1 MRRGQIMIITEFDRE
16 NYILRDQLIDLAVLI
31 YPSTYQKEQRTAEE
45 LLQPNK
51 VVIAAIE
58 GEQLVGFVSAFQ
70 KSDTIWQQEI
80 SLVDPRHPNEQIG
93 ERLTAFLRDEVVAA
107 GGEWLV
113 S

>member
-1 MRRGQIMIITEFDRE
+1 MIITEFDRE

-31 YPSTYQKEQRTAEE
+31 YPSTYQTEYRTALY
-45 LLQPNK
+45 LLQPIN
-51 VVIAAIE
+51 VFFAGFY

-80 SLVDPRHPNEQIG
+80 SLVDPRHPDEQIG

-107 GGEWLV
+107 GGESLV

>member
-1 MRRGQIMIITEFDRE
+1 MVITEFDRQ

-31 YPSTYQKEQRTAEE
+31 FPSIYQKEQQTAEK

-58 GEQLVGFVSAFQ
+58 GDQLIGFANAFK
-70 KSDTIWQQEI
+70 KSDTQWQQEI
-80 SLVDPRHPNEQIG
+80 SLVDPRYPDEQIA
-93 ERLTAFLRDEVVAA
+93 ERLGAFLRDEVIAA
-107 GGEWLV
+107 GGEMLV

>member
-1 MRRGQIMIITEFDRE
+1 MIE

-70 KSDTIWQQEI
+70 KATLSGSKEI
-80 SLVDPRHPNEQIG
+80 SLVDPRHPDEQIG
-93 ERLTAFLRDEVVAA
+93 ERLTAFCETKLLLLAEN
-107 GGEWLV
+107 G
-113 S
+113 